1 MRFLVLI
8 SIIGLLLLQPAWAT
22 VNGLD
27 LPPAQIDSMYDH
39 YEAIINT
46 SPDRATHLT
55 LEALLLS
62 ESLGYVP
69 GMIRGHYSTGRAY
82 FYNLELDS
90 AASHFREGIR
100 LSMESKDTTHWILC
114 KKWVGTFL
122 RYQSD
127 FQGGLQAY
135 QEALGLAEK
144 VQYTEQIPLLTQ
156 NIASIFL
163 DQEQYEQAI
172 YYYQMS
178 LNKMT
183 DPNAKSVCYTNLAL
197 VYIRTGQY
205 DLALKTLDYSLT
217 LCELTNNP
225 NCDISPLELITKT
238 YIEKQ
243 AYEKALIYG
252 LDVLE
257 RRKKENSKASL
268 VNAYNQIGL
277 IYLNLEDFQ
286 NALTYFEHCLSL
298 NDYIQPSMLPY
309 IHANIAL
316 SLEGLGDYE
325 SAVKHL
331 WRFEHTRDSLS
342 NEENQRH
349 TNELLAQFDSEKKEQ
364 AILLLQ
370 KEKELQE
377 SELYKQTLIR
387 NIAIGGVIA
396 ALLILLLIRDI
407 YIQKIKTQHTLTQK
421 QEEINA
427 QKTLELVRENELK
440 ASKANIEGQE
450 LERKR
455 IAQELHDGIAGNLA
469 SIKLNLNSIPEAS
482 VSASLTQVLSQID
495 NTYDQVRTLSHHLM
509 PPSVKD
515 SSLPALID
523 NYLNELRV
531 GVGFSIDFICHQRQ
545 AIDQLSNHSKLEL
558 YRITQ
563 ELLSNIIKHA
573 HPTHVDIQLNE
584 NQSEINLMV
593 EDDGK
598 GFDPQKMS
606 QGIGL
611 KSIASRVSQ
620 ISGQI
625 HIDSSPGHGTT
636 VSIDVPL
643 LQSVATNDNG

>member
-1 MRFLVLI
+1 MRLSVFILL
-8 SIIGLLLLQPAWAT
+8 IGLLLHHT
-22 VNGLD
+22 VWSAEGLD
-27 LPPAQIDSMYDH
+27 LKPTQIDSMYDH
-39 YEAIINT
+39 YESIIST
-46 SPDRATHLT
+46 APDSA
-55 LEALLLS
+55 ALLTRQALQLS
-62 ESLGYVP
+62 ESIAYMSGI
-69 GMIRGHYSTGRAY
+69 IRGHYSTGRAY
-82 FYNLELDS
+82 FFNLGLDS

-100 LSMESKDTTHWILC
+100 LSLVSKDTTHLVLC
-114 KKWVGTFL
+114 KKWMGTFL

-127 FQGGLQAY
+127 FQGSLKEY
-135 QEALGLAEK
+135 QEALALAEK
-144 VQYTEQIPLLTQ
+144 IQYTDQIPNLTQ

-163 DQEQYEQAI
+163 DQNQYDQAI

-178 LNKMT
+178 LNNMT
-183 DPNAKSVCYTNLAL
+183 DPYTKSVCNTNLAL
-197 VYIRTGQY
+197 VYIRTQQY
-205 DLALKTLDYSLT
+205 DLALQTLDYSIK

-225 NCDISPLELITKT
+225 NCDISPLELITQT
-238 YIEKQ
+238 YIESQ
-243 AYEKALIYG
+243 SYERALIYG

-257 RRKKENSKASL
+257 RRKKENSKASI
-268 VNAYNQIGL
+268 VNSYNQIGL
-277 IYLNLEDFQ
+277 IYLNLEDFEH
-286 NALTYFEHCLSL
+286 ALTYFEYCLSL
-298 NDYIQPSMLPY
+298 NDYIKPSMLPY

-316 SLEGLGDYE
+316 SYEGLGNYQ

-377 SELYKQTLIR
+377 SELNKQTLIR
-387 NIAIGGVIA
+387 NIAIAGVII
-396 ALLILLLIRDI
+396 ALLVLLFIRDI
-407 YIQKIKTQHTLTQK
+407 YVQKIKVQHTLTQK
-421 QEEINA
+421 QKEINT
-427 QKTLELVRENELK
+427 QKTKELIRENELK

-469 SIKLNLNSIPEAS
+469 SIKLNLSGIPEAS
-482 VSASLTQVLSQID
+482 VSASITQVLSQID

-515 SSLPALID
+515 SSLPTLID
-523 NYLNELRV
+523 NYLNELRM
-531 GVGFSIDFICHQRQ
+531 GVDFTIDFICQQRE
-545 AIDQLSNHSKLEL
+545 AIDQLSSHTKLEL
-558 YRITQ
+558 YRVTQ

-593 EDDGK
+593 EDDGN
-598 GFDPQKMS
+598 GFDPKKMS
-606 QGIGL
+606 LGIGL
-611 KSIASRVSQ
+611 KSITSRVNQ
-620 ISGQI
+620 VNGQI

-643 LQSVATNDNG
+643 LQSVVTHDNG